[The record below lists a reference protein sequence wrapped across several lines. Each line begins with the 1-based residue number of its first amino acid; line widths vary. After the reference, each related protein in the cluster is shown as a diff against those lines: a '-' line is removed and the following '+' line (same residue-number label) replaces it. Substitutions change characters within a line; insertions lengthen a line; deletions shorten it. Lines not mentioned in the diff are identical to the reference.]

1 MKLLLII
8 LLFISLNSFA
18 QSRGDSLNRRPAR
31 RMASVEAPPLPEP
44 MLIVDEKL
52 YNGTLESI
60 DARIIINMQ
69 ITSDS
74 SSVANV
80 RGRRSRK
87 TIFIITKPFAVRSYQ
102 EKLGAVSREY
112 QSYLKEHNGKDDD
125 IQYILN
131 NDPLENKGN
140 EAANVLYKL
149 PPEKIIGVTF
159 TERPAPNGTD
169 TQKVVIIDAKAHE

>member
-8 LLFISLNSFA
+8 FLAVSLNSFA
-18 QSRGDSLNRRPAR
+18 QTRDSLNRRSAR
-31 RMASVEAPPLPEP
+31 RIASIEAPPLPEP
-44 MLIVDEKL
+44 MLIVNEKL
-52 YNGTLESI
+52 YNSALESI
-60 DARIIINMQ
+60 DARTIINMQ
-69 ITSDS
+69 VTSDS
-74 SSVANV
+74 SSVSAT
-80 RGRRSRK
+80 RGRKSRK
-87 TIFIITKPFAVRSYQ
+87 TIFIITKPFAVKSYQ

-140 EAANVLYKL
+140 ETANVLYKL

-159 TERPAPNGTD
+159 TERPMPNGIGS
-169 TQKVVIIDAKAHE
+169 QKVVIIDAKAHE